1 MDMIL
6 YVVHLIV
13 WPVQIIITFLFT
25 KLFGRFFRNQTIE
38 VLLRHPKKTLQLIRD
53 VIWLRLSMS
62 INCMGLNPF
71 QREFGLKMIAY
82 VRNADRYKRIVTHD
96 KVNPG

>member
-6 YVVHLIV
+6 YVVHMIASAT
-13 WPVQIIITFLFT
+13 QSIITFLFT
-25 KLFGRFFRNQTIE
+25 KLFGRFFKNQTIE
-38 VLLRHPKKTLQLIRD
+38 VLLKDPRRTLRLIRD
-53 VIWLRLSMS
+53 VIWLRLSLS

>member
-1 MDMIL
+1 
-6 YVVHLIV
+6 
-13 WPVQIIITFLFT
+13 
-25 KLFGRFFRNQTIE
+25 
-38 VLLRHPKKTLQLIRD
+38 
-53 VIWLRLSMS
+53 
-62 INCMGLNPF
+62 MGLNPF